1 MSRITRVTA
10 MAALAVSTALGGV
23 STAFADS
30 GAVSGAANSP
40 GVVSG
45 NAIQVPVHI
54 PVNLCGNTINIVG
67 LLNPAFGNTC
77 FNGNVVRR
85 VEVHR
90 VVTHHHHIEHK
101 HKTVKHKPVKKHHK
115 KKHHHHWP
123 SGGVHTGGGGM
134 AGTAR

>member
-10 MAALAVSTALGGV
+10 MAALAVSTALGGM

-30 GAVSGAANSP
+30 GAAGGAANSP

-45 NAIQVPVHI
+45 NAIQIPVHI
-54 PVNLCGNTINIVG
+54 PVNLCGNTINLVG

-90 VVTHHHHIEHK
+90 VVKHHHHHIEHK
-101 HKTVKHKPVKKHHK
+101 QKPVKHKPVKKHHK

-134 AGTAR
+134 AR